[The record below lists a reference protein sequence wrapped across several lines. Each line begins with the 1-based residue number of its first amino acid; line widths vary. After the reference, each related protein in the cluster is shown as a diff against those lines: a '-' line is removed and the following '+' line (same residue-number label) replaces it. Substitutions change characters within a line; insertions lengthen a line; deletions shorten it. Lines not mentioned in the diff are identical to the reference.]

1 MKIFDLFLFLD
12 GSLPQW
18 ASNALCKV
26 GIDVSK
32 FVGKVMKD
40 KEERSSR
47 HDLKSYKSIPKE
59 SGSKDAVNS

>member
-1 MKIFDLFLFLD
+1 MFLD
-12 GSLPQW
+12 RTLPQW
-18 ASNALCKV
+18 ASNALFQV

-59 SGSKDAVNS
+59 SGSENAVKS